1 MPCMTQPTLTEI
13 QKLAQRAALGR
24 LRAAL
29 AVGTVTVVVGRNGA
43 IAFRNW
49 RDNGGVSDLCAYRA
63 IANSP
68 ELRRALARAEVTS
81 GNRINPQAI
90 ASGLHSHDGGSTW
103 SKH

>member
-1 MPCMTQPTLTEI
+1 MPCMTQPNLTEI
-13 QKLAQRAALGR
+13 QKLAQRKALER

-43 IAFRNW
+43 IAFKGW

-68 ELRRALARAEVTS
+68 ELRRALARAEVMT
-81 GNRINPQAI
+81 GNKINPQAI